1 MDYTIKNNMIE
12 VVISDHGAEV
22 QSVKGA
28 HTGEEYM
35 WQADPEI
42 WGRHA
47 PVLFPIVG
55 RLKNDEYKYQGKT
68 YHMGQHG
75 FARDCDFEVENHTQE
90 SITFLLKDNEKT
102 REMYPF
108 KFEFRVNYNLM
119 NNLLEENFS
128 VVNKSDE
135 TMIFGV
141 GGHPGF
147 NLQVNNG
154 EEKEDY
160 YFDMHPSIARVKIPL
175 KGAYLDWNNRSLAS
189 TDSFIGLSDELF
201 KDDALIYELHGHD
214 NKVSLRT
221 DKSKFH
227 INVWT
232 RNAPYVGIWSQ
243 YPNTANYVCIEPW
256 WGIADR
262 EDADGELE
270 HKYGMNH
277 LEPGK
282 EYQAGFSITY
292 HSASDP
298 E

>member
-90 SITFLLKDNEKT
+90 SITFLLKDNEET

-147 NLQVNNG
+147 NLPVNNG

-243 YPNTANYVCIEPW
+243 YPKTADYVCIEPW

-262 EDADGELE
+262 DDADGQLE

>member
-1 MDYTIKNNMIE
+1 
-12 VVISDHGAEV
+12 
-22 QSVKGA
+22 
-28 HTGEEYM
+28 
-35 WQADPEI
+35 
-42 WGRHA
+42 
-47 PVLFPIVG
+47 
-55 RLKNDEYKYQGKT
+55 
-68 YHMGQHG
+68 
-75 FARDCDFEVENHTQE
+75 
-90 SITFLLKDNEKT
+90 
-102 REMYPF
+102 
-108 KFEFRVNYNLM
+108 
-119 NNLLEENFS
+119 
-128 VVNKSDE
+128 
-135 TMIFGV
+135 
-141 GGHPGF
+141 
-147 NLQVNNG
+147 
-154 EEKEDY
+154 
-160 YFDMHPSIARVKIPL
+160 
-175 KGAYLDWNNRSLAS
+175 
-189 TDSFIGLSDELF
+189 
-201 KDDALIYELHGHD
+201 IYELHGHD

>member
-55 RLKNDEYKYQGKT
+55 RLKNDEYTYQGKT

-147 NLQVNNG
+147 NLPVNNG

>member
-102 REMYPF
+102 REIYPF

-147 NLQVNNG
+147 NLPVNNG
-154 EEKEDY
+154 EEKKDY

-282 EYQAGFSITY
+282 EYQSGFSITY

>member
-147 NLQVNNG
+147 NLPVNNG

-243 YPNTANYVCIEPW
+243 YPNTTNYVCIEPW